1 MKRRTSLLL
10 AAALVVLPS
19 IAVAQ
24 KNSETD
30 TKAPSKS
37 ASHVK
42 TKYDKKKDLTTVTLK
57 TMPLGGAM
65 SREVTHVGETSQ
77 LDLSVYFTH
86 PGEQLAKP
94 AEAAMLK
101 FKSTSKYPA
110 YQRGQILMAVVDDDR
125 AIPIGDTT
133 YSTNSQTFYIEEFLT
148 ATVPYELMKRI
159 TSANKLKLFLGAREI
174 NLKQEW
180 LEDLREITRRMAP

>member
-1 MKRRTSLLL
+1 MKRRTSLVL
-10 AAALVVLPS
+10 ATVLFVLPS

-24 KNSETD
+24 KTSESD
-30 TKAPSKS
+30 TKASSK
-37 ASHVK
+37 AAGHVK
-42 TKYDKKKDLTTVTLK
+42 AKYDKKKDLTTVTLK
-57 TMPLGGAM
+57 TIPLSSAM
-65 SREVTHVGETSQ
+65 TREVSSAGETTQ

-110 YQRGQILMAVVDDDR
+110 YQRGQILMAVVDDTT
-125 AIPIGDTT
+125 AIPLGDAA
-133 YSTNSQTFYIEEFLT
+133 YSANSQTFYVEENLT
-148 ATVPYELMKRI
+148 ATIPYELMKRI
-159 TSANKLKLFLGAREI
+159 TSANKLKIILGAREI
-174 NLKQEW
+174 SLKQEH

>member
-10 AAALVVLPS
+10 AAVLLALPS

-24 KNSETD
+24 KNSESD
-30 TKAPSKS
+30 TRASSKA
-37 ASHVK
+37 AGHVK
-42 TKYDKKKDLTTVTLK
+42 AKYDKKKDLTTVTLK
-57 TMPLGGAM
+57 NMALGGAM
-65 SREVTHVGETSQ
+65 SREVTNVGETSQ
-77 LDLSVYFTH
+77 LDLSAYFTH

-125 AIPIGDTT
+125 AVPLGDTS
-133 YSTNSQTFYIEEFLT
+133 YSTNSQTFYIEETLT
-148 ATVPYELMKRI
+148 ATIPYELMKRI

-174 NLKQEW
+174 SLKQDQ
-180 LEDLREITRRMAP
+180 LEDLRELTRRMAP

>member
-10 AAALVVLPS
+10 ATVLIVLPS

-24 KNSETD
+24 KNSESD
-30 TKAPSKS
+30 TKASSK
-37 ASHVK
+37 AAGHVK
-42 TKYDKKKDLTTVTLK
+42 AKYDKKKDLTTVTLK
-57 TMPLGGAM
+57 TIPFGGAM
-65 SREVTHVGETSQ
+65 AREVTHIGETSQ

-125 AIPIGDTT
+125 AIPIGDTS

-159 TSANKLKLFLGAREI
+159 TSANKLKFFLGAREI
-174 NLKQEW
+174 SLKQEQ
-180 LEDLREITRRMAP
+180 LDDLREITRRMAP

>member
-10 AAALVVLPS
+10 AAALLVLPS

-24 KNSETD
+24 KNSESD
-30 TKAPSKS
+30 TKASSKA

-42 TKYDKKKDLTTVTLK
+42 SKYDKKKDLTTVTLK
-57 TMPLGGAM
+57 TIPLSSAVT
-65 SREVTHVGETSQ
+65 REVSTAGETTQ

-86 PGEQLAKP
+86 PGEQLTKP

-101 FKSTSKYPA
+101 FKSTSRYPA
-110 YQRGQILMAVVDDDR
+110 YQRGQVLMAVVDDDR
-125 AIPIGDTT
+125 AIPLGDAT
-133 YSTNSQTFYIEEFLT
+133 YSSNSQTFYVEENLT
-148 ATVPYELMKRI
+148 ATIPYELMKRI

-174 NLKQEW
+174 SLKQEQ

>member
-1 MKRRTSLLL
+1 MKRTSLLL

-30 TKAPSKS
+30 TKAPSK
-37 ASHVK
+37 AAGHVK
-42 TKYDKKKDLTTVTLK
+42 AKYDKKKDLTTVTLK
-57 TMPLGGAM
+57 TIPLSGAM
-65 SREVTHVGETSQ
+65 TREVTNVGETSQ

-94 AEAAMLK
+94 AEVAMLK

-125 AIPIGDTT
+125 AIIHPRRDRDRYTG
-133 YSTNSQTFYIEEFLT
+133 
-148 ATVPYELMKRI
+148 ATHE
-159 TSANKLKLFLGAREI
+159 
-174 NLKQEW
+174 
-180 LEDLREITRRMAP
+180 

>member
-1 MKRRTSLLL
+1 MKRTSLLL
-10 AAALVVLPS
+10 AAALVVLPA

-30 TKAPSKS
+30 TKASSK
-37 ASHVK
+37 AAGHVK
-42 TKYDKKKDLTTVTLK
+42 AKYDKKKDLTTVTLK
-57 TMPLGGAM
+57 TIPLGGAM
-65 SREVTHVGETSQ
+65 SREVTNVGETGQ

-110 YQRGQILMAVVDDDR
+110 YQRGQILMAVVDEDR

-159 TSANKLKLFLGAREI
+159 TSASKVKLFLGAREI
-174 NLKQEW
+174 SLKQEQ

>member
-1 MKRRTSLLL
+1 MKRTSLLL

-19 IAVAQ
+19 ISVAQ
-24 KNSETD
+24 KNSESD
-30 TKAPSKS
+30 KASSKA

-42 TKYDKKKDLTTVTLK
+42 AKYDKKKDLTTVTLK
-57 TMPLGGAM
+57 TMPLSSAIT
-65 SREVTHVGETSQ
+65 REVSSAGETTQ

-101 FKSTSKYPA
+101 FKSTSRYPA
-110 YQRGQILMAVVDDDR
+110 YQRGQVLMAVVDDDR
-125 AIPIGDTT
+125 AVPLGDTA
-133 YSTNSQTFYIEEFLT
+133 YSANSQTFYVEENLT
-148 ATVPYELMKRI
+148 ATIPYELMQRI

-174 NLKQEW
+174 RLKQEQ

>member
-1 MKRRTSLLL
+1 MKRTSLLL

-24 KNSETD
+24 KNSESD
-30 TKAPSKS
+30 TKASSK
-37 ASHVK
+37 AAGHVK
-42 TKYDKKKDLTTVTLK
+42 AKYDKKKDLTTVTLK
-57 TMPLGGAM
+57 TIAFGGAM
-65 SREVTHVGETSQ
+65 SREVTNVGETSQ

-110 YQRGQILMAVVDDDR
+110 YQRGQILMAVVDEDR

-159 TSANKLKLFLGAREI
+159 TSASKVKLFLGAREI
-174 NLKQEW
+174 NLKQEQ

>member
-1 MKRRTSLLL
+1 MKRTSLLL

-30 TKAPSKS
+30 TKAPSK
-37 ASHVK
+37 AAGHVK
-42 TKYDKKKDLTTVTLK
+42 AKYDKKKDLTTVTLK
-57 TMPLGGAM
+57 TIPLSGAM
-65 SREVTHVGETSQ
+65 TREVTNVGETSQ

-159 TSANKLKLFLGAREI
+159 TSASKVKLFLGAREI

>member
-10 AAALVVLPS
+10 AAVLLVLPS

-24 KNSETD
+24 KNSESD
-30 TKAPSKS
+30 TRASSKA
-37 ASHVK
+37 AGHVK
-42 TKYDKKKDLTTVTLK
+42 AKYDKKKDLTTVTLK
-57 TMPLGGAM
+57 NMALGGAM
-65 SREVTHVGETSQ
+65 SREVTNGGETSQ
-77 LDLSVYFTH
+77 LDLSAYFTH

-125 AIPIGDTT
+125 AVPLGDTS
-133 YSTNSQTFYIEEFLT
+133 YSTNSQTFYIEETLT
-148 ATVPYELMKRI
+148 ATIPYELMKRI

-174 NLKQEW
+174 SLKQDQ
-180 LEDLREITRRMAP
+180 LEDLRELTRRMAP

>member
-24 KNSETD
+24 KNSESD
-30 TKAPSKS
+30 TKASSK
-37 ASHVK
+37 AAGHVK
-42 TKYDKKKDLTTVTLK
+42 AKYDKKKDLTTVTLK
-57 TMPLGGAM
+57 TIPLSGAM
-65 SREVTHVGETSQ
+65 SREVTNVGETSQ

-86 PGEQLAKP
+86 PGEQIAKP

-159 TSANKLKLFLGAREI
+159 TSASKVKLFLGAREI
-174 NLKQEW
+174 NLKQEH

>member
-24 KNSETD
+24 KNSESD
-30 TKAPSKS
+30 TKASSK
-37 ASHVK
+37 AAGHVK
-42 TKYDKKKDLTTVTLK
+42 AKYDKKKDLTTVTLK
-57 TMPLGGAM
+57 TIAFGGAM
-65 SREVTHVGETSQ
+65 SREVTNVGETSQ

-110 YQRGQILMAVVDDDR
+110 YQRPQVLMAVVDEDR
-125 AIPIGDTT
+125 AIPIGDTA

-159 TSANKLKLFLGAREI
+159 TSASKLKLFLGAREI
-174 NLKQEW
+174 NLKQEQ

>member
-1 MKRRTSLLL
+1 MKRTSLLL

-30 TKAPSKS
+30 TKAPSK
-37 ASHVK
+37 AAGHVK
-42 TKYDKKKDLTTVTLK
+42 AKYDKKKDLTTVTLK
-57 TMPLGGAM
+57 TIPLSGAM
-65 SREVTHVGETSQ
+65 TREVTNVGETSQ
-77 LDLSVYFTH
+77 LDLSIYFTH

-159 TSANKLKLFLGAREI
+159 TSASKVKLFLGAREI